1 MKRLLSTLAYG
12 FAGILLAL
20 SLSLGAF
27 VLAGRQIAD
36 PAEPV
41 RSLEPK
47 LAPTP
52 HDTPKADRSPE
63 DGRDGRDDPRPTA
76 SASSGHDHENDDSGS
91 GSGDSGSADQEDSPS
106 PGSGSDDEAE
116 DGQEDD

>member
-1 MKRLLSTLAYG
+1 VKRLLSTLAYG

-76 SASSGHDHENDDSGS
+76 SASGGPAGDDHENDDSGS
-91 GSGDSGSADQEDSPS
+91 ADPEESPS
-106 PGSGSDDEAE
+106 PGSGSDDESE

>member
-1 MKRLLSTLAYG
+1 MRRLLSTLAYG

-27 VLAGRQIAD
+27 ALAGRQIAD

-41 RSLEPK
+41 RSLVPK

-52 HDTPKADRSPE
+52 HTTPKADRSPE
-63 DGRDGRDDPRPTA
+63 EDRDHPRPTVSASAGRDGD
-76 SASSGHDHENDDSGS
+76 DHEDEDSGS
-91 GSGDSGSADQEDSPS
+91 GSDDSGSQDSEDSPS
-106 PGSGSDDEAE
+106 QGSGSGDEPGDE
-116 DGQEDD
+116 HEDD